1 MKRIKHLLIAIAILI
16 SACNNN
22 KQEQAQSSVE
32 HPAGN
37 DTIKTETSK
46 PLSGKIEINNL
57 PTKVIEFIDRN
68 YKGYNI
74 SNAVYDPL
82 CNGSDAIDIAIT
94 QKGKPNYS
102 LIFLPDGTFVQKEED
117 VDVSLAPK
125 KVISTLKE
133 KYPDFKI
140 SNQIE
145 KLTLADGSLQYL
157 VDISKG
163 LLTKEVILAEDGKI
177 VCESK

>member
-1 MKRIKHLLIAIAILI
+1 MKRIKHLLVATAILI

-22 KQEQAQSSVE
+22 NREQAKTSVNY
-32 HPAGN
+32 PVSN

-46 PLSGKIEINNL
+46 PLSGKLEIDKL
-57 PTKVIEFIDRN
+57 PTQVNEFIDRN
-68 YKGYNI
+68 FKGYSI
-74 SNAVYDPL
+74 SSAAYDPL
-82 CNGSDAIDIAIT
+82 CNGSDAIDVAIT

-125 KVISTLKE
+125 KIISILKE
-133 KYPDFKI
+133 KYPDFKT

-145 KLTLADGSLQYL
+145 KLTMADGSLQYL
-157 VDISKG
+157 VDISKDS
-163 LLTKEVILAEDGKI
+163 LTKEVILTKDGTI